1 MTDCP
6 IGLECPDCGTCC
18 PVRLTLLTSDGR
30 IVELAACA
38 TCADGVTVK
47 CYKTLTPK
55 AYADAVRRGLP
66 IVDYGRR
73 K

>member
-6 IGLECPDCGTCC
+6 IGLECPDCRTCC
-18 PVRLTLLTSDGR
+18 PVRLTLLTSDGG

-38 TCADGVTVK
+38 KCDDGITVK

-55 AYADAVRRGLP
+55 AYAWAKSHGLP
-66 IVDYGRR
+66 VIGYGSQ

>member
-1 MTDCP
+1 MAMP

-30 IVELAACA
+30 IVYLTACPR
-38 TCADGVTVK
+38 CADRVTIR
-47 CYKTLTPK
+47 CYKSIP
-55 AYADAVRRGLP
+55 ARVFAEAASMGLP
-66 IVDYGRR
+66 VVDYGRR